1 MSRKCRIIYQR
12 PKHTLRIQDSRIV
25 TCSLKHYIYS
35 NPFPFGSQMERIINF
50 RSRRTI
56 TDSCFIIGINDSV
69 SIHIF
74 IFYVSRH
81 YRTKVLRKAVCY
93 IFFIF
98 EETFSYHS
106 IYLSQ
111 PISCLHK
118 ILIQTRFFQLFL
130 NFILIPSKITAKVEH
145 YIS

>member
-1 MSRKCRIIYQR
+1 MRHTEEWLKGAKEAQTLMQR
-12 PKHTLRIQDSRIV
+12 FLLGYPD
-25 TCSLKHYIYS
+25 
-35 NPFPFGSQMERIINF
+35 
-50 RSRRTI
+50 
-56 TDSCFIIGINDSV
+56 
-69 SIHIF
+69 IF

-118 ILIQTRFFQLFL
+118 ILIQTRFLNDMKHFL
-130 NFILIPSKITAKVEH
+130 LNKIATKV
-145 YIS
+145 